1 MTPELEAELN
11 KIGWARVDPWQRAR
25 LSTSL
30 TANGGLV
37 ASSPQ
42 AATAAASSHRNLCQ
56 SIVAAVE
63 GLTKLSEEARTSINL
78 DSTLPD
84 ELDGGW
90 PDHVDAAV
98 QALYAICPGLLR
110 WTEYLNHEANK
121 AKRGRPWNEPAFRVA
136 AAMAEIYLIGRGK
149 VPTIGRLADG
159 GGPSGEYGKAMAK
172 VCNLLEIK
180 VADVVPHCQRA
191 IADLTP
197 DRIAE
202 IRAATNPRA
211 LP

>member
-11 KIGWARVDPWQRAR
+11 KIGWARVDLWHRAW
-25 LSTSL
+25 LATSL
-30 TANGGLV
+30 KADGGLV

-42 AATAAASSHRNLCQ
+42 AAEAARKKYLKLRR
-56 SIVAAVE
+56 SIVATVE
-63 GLTKLSEEARTSINL
+63 GLTALSEEARTSINL
-78 DSTLPD
+78 DSTPPD
-84 ELDGGW
+84 ERDGGW
-90 PDHVDAAV
+90 PDHVDAVV
-98 QALYAICPGLLR
+98 QALHAICPGLVR
-110 WTEYLNHEANK
+110 WAEYLDHEADK

-136 AAMAEIYLIGRGK
+136 SAMAEIYLIGRGK
-149 VPTIGRLADG
+149 IPTVGRLADG
-159 GGPSGEYGKAMAK
+159 GGPSGTFGKAVAK
-172 VCNLLEIK
+172 VCILLGIK

-202 IRAATNPRA
+202 TRAATNPRA